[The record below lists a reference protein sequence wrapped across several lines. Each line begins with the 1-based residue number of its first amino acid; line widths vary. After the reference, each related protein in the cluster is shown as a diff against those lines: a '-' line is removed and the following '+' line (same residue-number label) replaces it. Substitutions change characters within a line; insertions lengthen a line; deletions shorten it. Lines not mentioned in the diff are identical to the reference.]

1 MNKGLTIGVI
11 VLGVLLVLFAPVEH
25 YVVRIRMDHLA
36 GAIFGLGVALV
47 VLGGGLLLMGR
58 RTAAA

>member
-1 MNKGLTIGVI
+1 MNKGLIIGII
-11 VLGVLLVLFAPVEH
+11 VLGLLLVLFAPVEH

-36 GAIFGLGVALV
+36 AAILGLGVALV

-58 RTAAA
+58 RTATA